1 MKIRAVFLVLALGL
15 LSSSAAWA
23 QDRASCEVLMIHG
36 LREEGGIDQ
45 SLSQLRQLREPPFNT
60 YTKFRLLRRSR
71 LPLTLG
77 APQSLEL
84 PTGRTLKLAFLGRSG
99 QNRLRFQVSITR
111 PRRADYLPAV
121 QYVTQRGEP
130 FFQAGQTYQQGVLV
144 LAFVCR

>member
-1 MKIRAVFLVLALGL
+1 MRIRAVILGLALGL
-15 LSSSAAWA
+15 LSGTAALA

-45 SLSQLRQLREPPFNT
+45 ALSQLRQLREPPFST
-60 YTKFRLLRRSR
+60 YTRFKLLRRSR
-71 LPLTLG
+71 VPLTIG
-77 APQSLEL
+77 TPQSLEL
-84 PTGRTLKLAFLGRSG
+84 PTGRTLRLSFLGRSG
-99 QNRLRFQVSITR
+99 QERLRFQVSITR
-111 PRRADYLPAV
+111 PGRSDYLPAV